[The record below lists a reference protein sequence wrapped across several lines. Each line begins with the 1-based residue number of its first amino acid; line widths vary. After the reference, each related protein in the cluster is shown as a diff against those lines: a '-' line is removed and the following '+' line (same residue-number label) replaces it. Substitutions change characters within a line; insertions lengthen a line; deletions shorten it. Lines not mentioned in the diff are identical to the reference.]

1 LKRIFIVILSVLLI
15 FSAWSMA
22 NSSSPEEMFKKSFPN
37 RSFETISPTAIKGIY
52 EVYTGNQLFYY
63 APDSAVLIYGNIV
76 TKEGYSLTRES
87 FLKKMAV
94 KMSQLPLESALKIG
108 GGKNVVVEFI
118 DPDCFHCRESYKFF
132 SQRKDVTIY
141 AFFYPLSPASEKKI
155 QHILCAAGQV
165 KAYHEVMSGKL
176 DNNAKLNVCTD
187 KKADETLKLYKKLA
201 AQIGLRSTPVF
212 YFKGQVIDGF
222 EAPVFEKL
230 LKN

>member
-1 LKRIFIVILSVLLI
+1 
-15 FSAWSMA
+15 MA

-37 RSFETISPTAIKGIY
+37 RSFETISPTAIKGVY
-52 EVYTGNQLFYY
+52 EIYTGNQLFYY
-63 APDSAVLIYGNIV
+63 APDSEILIYGNIV

-108 GGKNVVVEFI
+108 GGTNVIVEFI

-155 QHILCAAGQV
+155 RHILCAKDQL
-165 KAYHEVMSGKL
+165 KAYDEAMSGKL

-187 KKADETLKLYKKLA
+187 KKAEDSLKLYKKLA
-201 AQIGLRSTPVF
+201 AQIGITSTPFF
-212 YFKGQVIDGF
+212 YIKGQAIAGF
-222 EAPVFEKL
+222 EAPVFEQL

>member
-1 LKRIFIVILSVLLI
+1 
-15 FSAWSMA
+15 MA

-37 RSFETISPTAIKGIY
+37 KSFETISPTAIKGVY
-52 EVYTGNQLFYY
+52 EIYTGNQLFYY
-63 APDSAVLIYGNIV
+63 APDSEILIYGNIV

-87 FLKKMAV
+87 FLRKMAV

-108 GGKNVVVEFI
+108 GGKNVIVEFI

-155 QHILCAAGQV
+155 RHILCAKDQL
-165 KAYHEVMSGKL
+165 KAYDEAMSGKL

-187 KKADETLKLYKKLA
+187 KKAEDSLKLYKKLA
-201 AQIGLRSTPVF
+201 AQIGITSTPFF
-212 YFKGQVIDGF
+212 YIKGQAIAGF
-222 EAPVFEKL
+222 EAPVFEQL

>member
-1 LKRIFIVILSVLLI
+1 
-15 FSAWSMA
+15 MA

-94 KMSQLPLESALKIG
+94 KMAQLPLENALKVG
-108 GGKNVVVEFI
+108 NGKNVIVEFI

-141 AFFYPLSPASEKKI
+141 AFFYPLSQASEKKI
-155 QHILCAAGQV
+155 RHILCAADQV
-165 KAYHEVMSGKL
+165 KAYHEVMSGKH
-176 DNNAKLNVCTD
+176 DNNSKLNVCTD

-201 AQIGLRSTPVF
+201 AQIGLRSTPFF

-230 LKN
+230 LKD

>member
-1 LKRIFIVILSVLLI
+1 MKQIFMVILSVLLI
-15 FSAWSMA
+15 FSASSMA

-52 EVYTGNQLFYY
+52 EIYTGNQLFYY
-63 APDSAVLIYGNIV
+63 APDSEILIYGNIV

-94 KMSQLPLESALKIG
+94 KMSQLPLESALKISD
-108 GGKNVVVEFI
+108 GKNVIVEFI

-155 QHILCAAGQV
+155 RHILCAKDQL
-165 KAYHEVMSGKL
+165 KAYDEAMSGKL

-187 KKADETLKLYKKLA
+187 KKAEDSLKLYKKLA
-201 AQIGLRSTPVF
+201 AQIGITSTPFF
-212 YFKGQVIDGF
+212 YIKGQAIAGF
-222 EAPVFEKL
+222 EAPVFEQL